1 MPDDLIV
8 VYTATGQIEAS
19 LIKGL
24 LESSGIPVMSV
35 QEGAG
40 AAYGFTVGLLGE
52 VKLLVPEKYE
62 AEAREVLATM
72 NSESSGG
79 PATDTIE

>member
-52 VKLLVPEKYE
+52 VKLL
-62 AEAREVLATM
+62 
-72 NSESSGG
+72 SS
-79 PATDTIE
+79 